1 MTAQVEE
8 ERGLAA
14 VRANFSDVWSN
25 RNVRRVQLAFVGSE
39 ITDWAYAMALLVW
52 AYQEGGAALVGTWA
66 GVRALLAAFAGPLGG
81 AVADRMSRRTFMLA
95 NNGVRLVLVVIIA
108 AAIHFDLGVWAV
120 LVPGTLL
127 TMVAASF
134 RPAQGGLLPSL
145 VDSPKQLTSANATAE
160 MVDSTAAFIGPA
172 IAGVLLGLFGI
183 VPVVLLGALGLL
195 WSMLL
200 VSGVHVP
207 GIDAA
212 SLERA
217 DDDPQDAASE
227 SEASESHESFWTE
240 MTGGFRAIFRD
251 RDMVALSGL
260 LAVNGLLAG
269 VLMVLVVLVAAE
281 MIGDPNAVGWLNA
294 ILGVATIGGG
304 LVMLSL
310 AGRVRLGRIMVLGV
324 LGWCV
329 PLVLL
334 GIVPEIA
341 VIVVVFVL
349 IGLSDPM
356 VNVGFGVIPPRL
368 VPDRV
373 LSRVFAA
380 IESQFIAAAALGAFL
395 TPVLISLLGLQGAVV
410 ALGVGGIVVTLLCAL
425 RMPHLDSRL
434 VAPRG
439 LDLLRQVSLF
449 TPLTPSMVE
458 QIAHKFE
465 PVSVAAGD
473 VIVREG
479 EVSDLFYVIESGEVE
494 VTQEG
499 RVIRSETVGDVF
511 GEIGLL
517 RDVPRTATVTATTDV
532 ELLTLSREEFLALM
546 AGERRVRLL
555 TSDLATRRLSG

>member
-1 MTAQVEE
+1 MTAPVEE
-8 ERGLAA
+8 EVRGLAA
-14 VRANFSDVWSN
+14 VRANVRDVWVN
-25 RNVRRVQLAFVGSE
+25 RNVRRLQLAFIGSE

-66 GVRALLAAFAGPLGG
+66 GVRALLAAFAGPVGG
-81 AVADRMSRRTFMLA
+81 AIADRMSRRTFMMA
-95 NNGVRLVLVVIIA
+95 NDAVRLVLVLVIA

-145 VDSPKQLTSANATAE
+145 VESPKQLTSANATAE
-160 MVDSTAAFIGPA
+160 IVDSTAAFIGPA
-172 IAGVLLGLFGI
+172 IAGVLLGVMGI
-183 VPVVLLGALGLL
+183 VPVVLLGAFGLV
-195 WSMLL
+195 WSLLL
-200 VSGVHVP
+200 VSGVHV
-207 GIDAA
+207 
-212 SLERA
+212 EREA
-217 DDDPQDAASE
+217 DTRAGHE
-227 SEASESHESFWTE
+227 EADGGEPEAEDEEGESFWAE
-240 MTGGFRAIFRD
+240 ATGGFRVIFRD

-269 VLMVLVVLVAAE
+269 VLMVLVVIVAAE

-294 ILGVATIGGG
+294 ILGVATITGG
-304 LVMLSL
+304 LVMLAL
-310 AGRVRLGRIMVLGV
+310 AGRVRLGRLMVLGV

-334 GIVPEIA
+334 GLVPEIV
-341 VIVVVFVL
+341 VIVAVFVL

-380 IESQFIAAAALGAFL
+380 IESQFIAAASLGAFL
-395 TPVLISLLGLQGAVV
+395 TPVLISIMGLQSAVV
-410 ALGVGGIVVTLLCAL
+410 AIGVGGLVVTGLCAL

-439 LDLLRQVSLF
+439 LDLLREVPLF
-449 TPLTPSMVE
+449 SPLTPSMVE
-458 QIAHKFE
+458 QMARTFE
-465 PVSVAAGD
+465 PRSVLAGD

-494 VTQEG
+494 VTQDG
-499 RVIRSETVGDVF
+499 RLIRTETVGDVF

-517 RDVPRTATVTATTDV
+517 RDVPRTATVTALTDT

-546 AGERRVRLL
+546 SGERRVRAL
-555 TSDLATRRLSG
+555 TSDLATRRQPV

>member
-1 MTAQVEE
+1 MTAQAEAE
-8 ERGLAA
+8 ARGFAA
-14 VRANFSDVWSN
+14 VRANFRDVWAN
-25 RNVRRVQLAFVGSE
+25 RNVRRLQLAFVGSE

-81 AVADRMSRRTFMLA
+81 AIADRMSRRTFMLA
-95 NNGVRLVLVVIIA
+95 NDGVRLVLVLLIA
-108 AAIHFDLGVWAV
+108 AAIHLDLGVWAV

-127 TMVAASF
+127 TMAAASF

-160 MVDSTAAFIGPA
+160 MVDSTAAFVGPA
-172 IAGVLLGLFGI
+172 IAGLLLGVMGI

-195 WSMLL
+195 WSLLL
-200 VSGVHVP
+200 VSSVRVEREAAMRGVDEEHDDTVSADAEAEP
-207 GIDAA
+207 G
-212 SLERA
+212 
-217 DDDPQDAASE
+217 
-227 SEASESHESFWTE
+227 ESFWTE

-294 ILGVATIGGG
+294 ILGVATITGG
-304 LVMLSL
+304 LVMLAM
-310 AGRVRLGRIMVLGV
+310 AGRIRLGRIMVIGV
-324 LGWCV
+324 LGWCI
-329 PLVLL
+329 PLVIL
-334 GIVPEIA
+334 GLVPEIV
-341 VIVVVFVL
+341 VIVAVFVL

-395 TPVLISLLGLQGAVV
+395 TPVLISLMGLQGAVV
-410 ALGVGGIVVTLLCAL
+410 ALGVGGLVVTAVCAF
-425 RMPHLDSRL
+425 RMPHLDARL

-439 LDLLRQVSLF
+439 LDLLREVPLF
-449 TPLTPSMVE
+449 APLTPSMVE
-458 QIAHKFE
+458 QMAHKFE
-465 PVSVAAGD
+465 PRSVSAGD

-479 EVSDLFYVIESGEVE
+479 EVSDRFYVIESGEVE

-499 RVIRSETVGDVF
+499 RIIRSETVGDVF

-517 RDVPRTATVTATTDV
+517 RDVPRTATVTARTDT

-546 AGERRVRLL
+546 AGERRVRSL
-555 TSDLATRRLSG
+555 TSDLATRRLAG